1 MGKGD
6 VDSSYDGSYY
16 DSKWGKGKG
25 NGDSSYHGSYYE
37 RQWKVVGDAHSS
49 RKPMIEAAFF
59 AEGSMPPQVD
69 LPKGEGKDNFDDM
82 IADVDDF
89 KTFPWV
95 VAARWTWPQN
105 EEPLQM
111 WQACNDTC
119 RVTIADMLGVL
130 WMEQGEDAILQGL
143 RELSLVVRR
152 SPSPGKLLVALDA
165 FERKWTIESSIDD
178 AD

>member
-1 MGKGD
+1 M
-6 VDSSYDGSYY
+6 
-16 DSKWGKGKG
+16 
-25 NGDSSYHGSYYE
+25 
-37 RQWKVVGDAHSS
+37 VGDAHRS
-49 RKPMIEAAFF
+49 RKTMIQAAFF
-59 AEGSMPPQVD
+59 SEGSMPQVD

-89 KTFPWV
+89 KTFPSV

-111 WQACNDTC
+111 WQACVDTC
-119 RVTIADMLGVL
+119 RVAIADMLGVV
-130 WMEQGEDAILQGL
+130 WMQQGEDAILQGL
-143 RELSLVVRR
+143 RELSLVLRR

-165 FERKWTIESSIDD
+165 FERKWSIESSIDV